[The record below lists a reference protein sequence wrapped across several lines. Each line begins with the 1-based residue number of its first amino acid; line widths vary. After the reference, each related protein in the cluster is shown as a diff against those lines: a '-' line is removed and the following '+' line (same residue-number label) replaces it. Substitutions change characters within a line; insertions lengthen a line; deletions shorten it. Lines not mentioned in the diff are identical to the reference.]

1 MKYAGLMLALLIGQ
15 AHAQGAY
22 MATESGSKVI
32 MPACAGTWAQ
42 VSPGQLMGTRVVFQA
57 AAITE
62 AATLEVSGPGGVLVT
77 LKYPEAKIW
86 ECVN

>member
-22 MATESGSKVI
+22 MATEPGSKVI
-32 MPACAGTWAQ
+32 MPTCSGTWAE
-42 VSPGQLMGTRVVFQA
+42 VSPGQSAGSRAVFQA

-62 AATLEVSGPGGVLVT
+62 TATLEVSGPGGVVAT
-77 LKYPEAKIW
+77 LKYPETKVW
-86 ECVN
+86 ECFK